1 MQFPPLVSAL
11 ALLMLSQVGVI
22 ERVETADIERNVSVG
37 LVPPYSTFHNRGY
50 QARVSLTLQSRGS
63 NILRSTRFVH
73 RQMFKTLSPTA
84 ILNALCNQFLPANV
98 AAIIYINNKEHY
110 GRNTASSQ
118 YFLQLARYLG
128 IPVIAWNADNS
139 GLDQEQ
145 GTKQSSLRLELAPSI
160 HHQAAAMLSI
170 LQRYNWHGFAIVTSQ
185 IAGYDEFTRAVRDTA
200 LELQEEFKFSI
211 LNTIIVRES
220 KDLEELANSEARIM
234 LLYCTK
240 DEAREIMHKAHSL
253 HITGKNY
260 VWIVTQSVIGSDLET
275 VAADFP
281 IGMLGL
287 HFETSSM
294 EVMKQIGRA
303 LEVFIR
309 GAELFFKAYN
319 HSKLSPQLSCEGHG
333 EVRWDHGELFYR
345 HLLNVS
351 FRLDEVPDYL
361 AFNSDGTVKS
371 AQLKIMN
378 LRRGN
383 SAKQW
388 EEIGTWRADQADQ
401 LNIKD
406 IVWPGLSHVPPEGV
420 PEKFHLKILFLEE
433 SPYVILGMPDPITG
447 KCSANRGVLCR
458 IAPEADI
465 EGMNLTVAQ
474 RNSSLYQC
482 CSGFCIDLLE
492 KFAKD
497 LIFTYDLVRVD
508 DGKWGTI
515 ENGSWTGLVS
525 ALMNRKGDMVIT
537 SFNINSDRES
547 VIDFS
552 VPFLE
557 TGTTILVA
565 KRTGIISPTAFLEPF
580 DTASWTLVAFVA
592 IHATALTIFL
602 FEWLSPSGYN
612 MKTVAPRDH
621 KFSLFRT
628 YWLVWAILFQAAVH
642 TDCPRG
648 LTARFMASMWALFA
662 VVFLAIYTANLA
674 AFMITREEFHEL
686 KGIDDERMRSPYQF
700 EPPFR
705 AGTVLHTNTEMVL
718 REHKPQQ
725 FRYILRYPVHNV
737 QEGVKMI
744 KTGELDAFLYDATV
758 LQYMVAQDDDCEI
771 LTVGAWYG
779 MTGYGVGFRRGS
791 KYLDQFNEKLMQYKD
806 NGYIERLQRFWLTG
820 ACKPQKQHKR
830 ASEPLALEQ
839 FLSAFLLLGCG
850 ILLACAILACEHCY
864 FKHIRK
870 QLAKTDR
877 GGCCAL
883 ISLNMGKSL
892 TFRGAVYEAQD
903 IIKYHRCRDPI
914 CDTHLL
920 KVKRELDVAR
930 LRIRELEHQLGDPG
944 LAPSARFLAS
954 VRRDQRAPV
963 ARRPEW
969 GLPSAVRHHMYTQQS
984 AEFIRPHPDS
994 YAAHR
999 VQQRPASVE
1008 IAELETVL

>member
-1 MQFPPLVSAL
+1 
-11 ALLMLSQVGVI
+11 
-22 ERVETADIERNVSVG
+22 
-37 LVPPYSTFHNRGY
+37 
-50 QARVSLTLQSRGS
+50 
-63 NILRSTRFVH
+63 
-73 RQMFKTLSPTA
+73 
-84 ILNALCNQFLPANV
+84 
-98 AAIIYINNKEHY
+98 
-110 GRNTASSQ
+110 
-118 YFLQLARYLG
+118 
-128 IPVIAWNADNS
+128 
-139 GLDQEQ
+139 
-145 GTKQSSLRLELAPSI
+145 
-160 HHQAAAMLSI
+160 
-170 LQRYNWHGFAIVTSQ
+170 
-185 IAGYDEFTRAVRDTA
+185 
-200 LELQEEFKFSI
+200 
-211 LNTIIVRES
+211 
-220 KDLEELANSEARIM
+220 
-234 LLYCTK
+234 
-240 DEAREIMHKAHSL
+240 
-253 HITGKNY
+253 
-260 VWIVTQSVIGSDLET
+260 
-275 VAADFP
+275 
-281 IGMLGL
+281 
-287 HFETSSM
+287 
-294 EVMKQIGRA
+294 
-303 LEVFIR
+303 
-309 GAELFFKAYN
+309 
-319 HSKLSPQLSCEGHG
+319 
-333 EVRWDHGELFYR
+333 
-345 HLLNVS
+345 
-351 FRLDEVPDYL
+351 
-361 AFNSDGTVKS
+361 
-371 AQLKIMN
+371 MN
-378 LRRGN
+378 LRGGMGE
-383 SAKQW
+383 QTLVW
-388 EEIGTWRADQADQ
+388 EEIGTWRAGQADG

-406 IVWPGLSHVPPEGV
+406 IVWPGYSHVPPGGV

-433 SPYVILGMPDPITG
+433 PPYVILGMPDPITG

-458 IAPEADI
+458 KAPEADV
-465 EGMNLTVAQ
+465 EGMDTTVAQ

-497 LIFTYDLVRVD
+497 LMFTYDLVRVD

-515 ENGSWTGLVS
+515 ENGSWNGLVG
-525 ALMNRKGDMVIT
+525 ALMNRKGDVVIT
-537 SFNINSDRES
+537 SFNINSERES

-552 VPFLE
+552 VPFLD
-557 TGTTILVA
+557 TGTTIVVA

-580 DTASWTLVAFVA
+580 DTASWTLVVFVA

-686 KGIDDERMRSPYQF
+686 KGIDDDRMVFPNSF

-705 AGTVLHTNTEMVL
+705 AGTVLYTNTEMVL
-718 REHKPQQ
+718 RKHKPQQ
-725 FRYILRYPVHNV
+725 FRHILQHTRADV
-737 QEGVKMI
+737 QEGIKHI

-771 LTVGAWYG
+771 LTVGSWYG

-791 KYLDQFNEKLMQYKD
+791 KYVDQFNKKLMQYND
-806 NGYIERLQRFWLTG
+806 HGDIERLQRFWLTG

-839 FLSAFLLLGCG
+839 FLSAFLLLGCA

-864 FKHIRK
+864 FKYVRNK
-870 QLAKTDR
+870 LAKTDR

-892 TFRGAVYEAQD
+892 SFRGAVYEAQD
-903 IIKYHRCRDPI
+903 IIKYHHCRDPI

-930 LRIRELEHQLGDPG
+930 LRIRELEDQLLDNGF
-944 LAPSARFLAS
+944 APSSRFLAAM
-954 VRRDQRAPV
+954 RQTAPQKRPIV
-963 ARRPEW
+963 TRPER

-984 AEFIRPHPDS
+984 AEFIRLNPDRFS
-994 YAAHR
+994 GHR
-999 VQQRPASVE
+999 QQQRPASVE